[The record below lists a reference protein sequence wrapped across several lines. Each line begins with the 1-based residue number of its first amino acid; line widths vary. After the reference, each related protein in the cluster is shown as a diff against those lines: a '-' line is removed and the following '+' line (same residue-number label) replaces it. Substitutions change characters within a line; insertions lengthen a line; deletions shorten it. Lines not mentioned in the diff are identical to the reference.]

1 MKKIIKSLLLLAA
14 VTAGTG
20 TFVSCSDDDDLT
32 TADALFRPIINA
44 DDNIEQGLDENLIPY
59 MIVTWDNYT
68 SANQY
73 TVRVES
79 VDGSDK
85 KEITT
90 SETTCRFNSLNYDTE
105 YYVYINSANTETG
118 LSSKPYS
125 LTVTTLDYPTALSSL
140 STSDIIDTQARVK
153 WSGDGTTYD
162 NLKIFKD
169 SNDSLVCD
177 TIISDAVNAVQQI
190 IIKGLDPKTGYRV
203 EAYNNGAYQGKK
215 RFSTAASEK
224 YDGVVFDLRSMDAST
239 AKTYITT
246 DQIAADVADNPDK
259 DITYVLEGGTEYK
272 ISGGT
277 KIPATTGTV
286 KFVTGL
292 TLAGNAKFIHGGGW
306 SLNNGEEVNTLC
318 FEKIDIRS
326 DKFADDDALAAN
338 TAKGF
343 EGRQVFNING
353 TKATL
358 HNIIFK
364 SCTIGGFRAIVR
376 SQADGDNVENV
387 TFDDCIIN
395 GIGDQGVVTTT
406 NKSGDMRSVTFKNST
421 VNNIVMLCDLR
432 QTVNKLN
439 FTIENCTFCYAP
451 METTANANTPMFRLG
466 TGNVALTV
474 KNTLFGPSMAS
485 TDSSGGDVHCFTPGV
500 AGSIFVSGT
509 FDNLVVEN
517 SYKTNF
523 TWTDRGTE
531 EPLINP
537 LEGLIEA
544 GMSETEL
551 WKKPTEGDYTIVG
564 KIPSGLGDA
573 RWR

>member
-1 MKKIIKSLLLLAA
+1 MKKIIKSLLLLVA

-20 TFVSCSDDDDLT
+20 IFVSCSDDDDLT
-32 TADALFRPIINA
+32 TADALFRPIINE
-44 DDNIEQGLDENLIPY
+44 DDNIEQGLDANTIPY

-73 TVRVES
+73 TVRVEA

-85 KEITT
+85 QEITT
-90 SETTCRFNSLNYDTE
+90 SETKCQFNNLKYDTE

-125 LTVTTLDYPTALSSL
+125 ITTTTLDYPTSLSSVA
-140 STSDIIDTQARVK
+140 TSDIIDTQVRIK
-153 WSGDGTTYD
+153 WSGDDTVYD
-162 NLKIFKD
+162 NLKIYKD

-177 TIISDAVNAVQQI
+177 TIISDDINALKQI

-203 EAYNNGAYQGKK
+203 EAYKNNAYQGKK
-215 RFSTAASEK
+215 RFSTVASEK
-224 YDGVVFDLRSMDAST
+224 YSGAVFDLRGMDAST
-239 AKTYITT
+239 AKSYITT
-246 DQIAADVADNPDK
+246 DQIATDVADNPDK

-292 TLAGNAKFIHGGGW
+292 TLAGNAKFIHSGGW
-306 SLNNGEEVNTLC
+306 SLNNGEEVNGLWL
-318 FEKIDIRS
+318 EKIDIRS

-358 HNIIFK
+358 HNITFK

-376 SQADGDNVENV
+376 CQADGDNVENV
-387 TFDDCIIN
+387 TFDDCVIN
-395 GIGDQGVVTTT
+395 GIGDQGVVTTN
-406 NKSGDMRSVTFKNST
+406 NKSVDMRSITFKNST
-421 VNNIVMLCDLR
+421 ITNIVMLSDLR
-432 QTVNKLN
+432 KTVGTL
-439 FTIENCTFCYAP
+439 TYTVQNCTFCYAP

-474 KNTLFGPSMAS
+474 KNTLFGPSMATTES
-485 TDSSGGDVHCFTPGV
+485 AGGDVHCFTPGV
-500 AGSIFVSGT
+500 AGSIFVSGE

-523 TWTDRGTE
+523 TWTDRGTD
-531 EPLINP
+531 EPVINP

-551 WKKPTEGDYTIVG
+551 WKKPTEADFSIIG

-573 RWR
+573 RWQ

>member
-32 TADALFRPIINA
+32 TADALFRPIINT
-44 DDNIEQGLDENLIPY
+44 DDNIEQGLDDNTIPY

-73 TVRVES
+73 TVKVEA
-79 VDGSDK
+79 VDGTDT

-90 SETTCRFNSLNYDTE
+90 SETKCRFDNLKYDTE
-105 YYVYINSANTETG
+105 YYVYISSANTETG
-118 LSSKPYS
+118 LTSKPYS
-125 LTVTTLDYPTALSSL
+125 VTTTTMDFPTQLSSV
-140 STSDIIDTQARVK
+140 STSDIIDTQVRVK
-153 WSGDGTTYD
+153 WTGDDTAYD
-162 NLKIFKD
+162 HLRLYKD
-169 SNDSLVCD
+169 TDNELVCD
-177 TIISDAVNAVQQI
+177 TVLTDGINAAQEIIF
-190 IIKGLDPKTGYRV
+190 KGLDPKTTYRV
-203 EAYNNGAYQGKK
+203 EAFKNDAYQGKK
-215 RFSTAASEK
+215 RFSTVASEK
-224 YDGVVFDLRSMDAST
+224 YNGVVFDLRGMDAST
-239 AKTYITT
+239 AKSYITT
-246 DQIAADVADNPDK
+246 DLIAADVAANPDQ

-277 KIPATTGTV
+277 KIPATSGTV

-292 TLAGNAKFIHGGGW
+292 TLAGNAKFIHSGGW
-306 SLNNGEEVNTLC
+306 ALNNGEVVGGLYL
-318 FEKIDIRS
+318 EKIDIRS

-358 HNIIFK
+358 HNITFK

-376 SQADGDNVENV
+376 CQADGDNVENV

-395 GIGDQGVVTTT
+395 GIGDQGVVTTN
-406 NKSGDMRSVTFKNST
+406 NKKVDMQSITFKNTT
-421 VNNIVMLCDLR
+421 VNNIVMLSDLR
-432 QTVNKLN
+432 STVNTLK
-439 FTIENCTFCYAP
+439 FSIENCTFCYAP
-451 METTANANTPMFRLG
+451 IETTANANTPMFRLG
-466 TGNVALTV
+466 SGNVALTV

-485 TDSSGGDVHCFTPGV
+485 TDSGGGDVHCFKAGV

-509 FDNLVVEN
+509 FDNLVVED

-523 TWTDRGTE
+523 TWTDRGTD
-531 EPLINP
+531 EPMINP
-537 LEGLIEA
+537 LEGLTEA

-551 WKKPTEGDYTIVG
+551 WKDPTKGDFTVIG
-564 KIPSGLGDA
+564 KIKGGDA
-573 RWR
+573 RWQ

>member
-32 TADALFRPIINA
+32 TADALFRPIINT
-44 DDNIEQGLDENLIPY
+44 DDNIEQGLDDNTIPY

-90 SETTCRFNSLNYDTE
+90 SDTKCRFDNLKYDTE
-105 YYVYINSANTETG
+105 YYVYISSSNTETG

-125 LTVTTLDYPTALSSL
+125 VTTTTMDFPTQLSSVA
-140 STSDIIDTQARVK
+140 TSDIIDTQVRVK
-153 WSGDGTTYD
+153 WTGDNTAYD
-162 NLKIFKD
+162 HLRLYKD
-169 SNDSLVCD
+169 TDNELVCD
-177 TIISDAVNAVQQI
+177 TVLTGDINAAQEIIF
-190 IIKGLDPKTGYRV
+190 KGLDPKTTYRV
-203 EAYNNGAYQGKK
+203 EAFRNDAYQGKK

-224 YDGVVFDLRSMDAST
+224 YSGVVFDLRGMDAST
-239 AKTYITT
+239 AKSYITT
-246 DQIAADVADNPDK
+246 DQIAADVAANPDQ

-292 TLAGNAKFIHGGGW
+292 TLAGNAKFIHSGGW
-306 SLNNGEEVNTLC
+306 SLNNGEVVGGLYL
-318 FEKIDIRS
+318 EKINICS
-326 DKFADDDALAAN
+326 DKFADDAALAAN

-353 TKATL
+353 TNATL
-358 HNIIFK
+358 HDITFK

-376 SQADGDNVENV
+376 CQADGDNVENV

-395 GIGDQGVVTTT
+395 GIGDQGVVTTN
-406 NKSGDMRSVTFKNST
+406 NKKVDMQSITFKNTT
-421 VNNIVMLCDLR
+421 VTNIVMLCDLR
-432 QTVNKLN
+432 TTEKTLA
-439 FTIENCTFCYAP
+439 FTIQNCTFCYAP
-451 METTANANTPMFRLG
+451 IETTANANTPMFRLG
-466 TGNVALTV
+466 SGNVALTV

-485 TDSSGGDVHCFTPGV
+485 TDSGGGDVHCFKAGV
-500 AGSIFVSGT
+500 AGSIFVAGT

-523 TWTDRGTE
+523 TWTDRGTD
-531 EPLINP
+531 EPVINP
-537 LEGLIEA
+537 LEGLTEA

-551 WKKPTEGDYTIVG
+551 WKDPTKGDFTVIG
-564 KIPSGLGDA
+564 KIKGGDA
-573 RWR
+573 RWQ